1 MGRVVRGGGSCKGG
15 GGSFNYMHFG
25 VSVVS
30 TYACSYICTYM
41 SGRAVLCVSAADHDM
56 G

>member
-1 MGRVVRGGGSCKGG
+1 MGGDVREEGVLRGGE
-15 GGSFNYMHFG
+15 SFNYMHFG

-30 TYACSYICTYM
+30 TYAYSYICTYM
-41 SGRAVLCVSAADHDM
+41 SGRAVLCVFAADHDM